1 MAAAYEVEY
10 SPLIHK
16 LLKMIPL
23 IIKAR
28 KSFPKEH
35 EQYKSLDDMVDKLL
49 DKLGKIIFSPEKQH
63 VPLLFENVVP
73 CKEDDL
79 PDVYAPTESETNF
92 DAYSYLKT
100 MISGPMNESLEQTE
114 KDEKKEKEKKEKK
127 EREAKKQEEVDELM
141 ERWNA

>member
-16 LLKMIPL
+16 LLHMIPL

-28 KSFPKEH
+28 RSFPKEH
-35 EQYKSLDDMVDKLL
+35 EQYKSLDEMVDQLL

-63 VPLLFENVVP
+63 VPLLFENVIH
-73 CKEDDL
+73 KEDDDL
-79 PDVYAPTESETNF
+79 PDAYTPTETDTIF
-92 DAYSYLKT
+92 DPYSYLKS
-100 MISGPMNESLEQTE
+100 IIPGPLNETPERT
-114 KDEKKEKEKKEKK
+114 KKEREEEK
-127 EREAKKQEEVDELM
+127 EREAKKQQEVDELM

>member
-16 LLKMIPL
+16 LLQMIPL
-23 IIKAR
+23 IRKAR
-28 KSFPKEH
+28 NSFPKEH
-35 EQYKSLDDMVDKLL
+35 EQHKSFDEMLDQLL

-63 VPLLFENVVP
+63 VPLLFENVVLP

-79 PDVYAPTESETNF
+79 PDVYTPTETDTTF

-100 MISGPMNESLEQTE
+100 IISGPMNESERRE
-114 KDEKKEKEKKEKK
+114 DEKEKKDKQDK
-127 EREAKKQEEVDELM
+127 EAKKQEEIDELM